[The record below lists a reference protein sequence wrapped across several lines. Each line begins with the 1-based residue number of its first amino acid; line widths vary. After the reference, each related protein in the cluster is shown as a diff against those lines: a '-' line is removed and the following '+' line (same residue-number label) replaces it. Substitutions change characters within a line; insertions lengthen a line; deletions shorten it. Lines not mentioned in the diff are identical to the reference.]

1 MNEPLDPPD
10 YPETDADRLCEAR
23 GHIRNLRQVVAEL
36 ARWKR
41 DELVRQG
48 KDSEAAKVE
57 KLVVAYSKT

>member
-10 YPETDADRLCEAR
+10 YPETDAEKLVEAH
-23 GHIRNLRQVVAEL
+23 GHIRDLRKIVAEL